1 MSTKNRK
8 SSSSMSSE
16 EQPAVPKTMKRVN
29 KSKLPESSETIETLQ
44 PSVITTPPI
53 EEEKKVEKQ
62 SEEKAYKPAAASL
75 PVEGDLFKSSSSISK
90 MSDNFVF
97 IDNIYRSRMTL
108 LDILE
113 SRGYDT
119 EKFRKFS
126 PAEATVAA
134 ASIQGLSFNV
144 VKRDNPEYKCE
155 VRYDTISRQ
164 KLERYFNNI
173 SDDDT
178 EKTEVIVMMP
188 TPVADAHHVSALKEY
203 MKMKELPGDDG
214 KPERRKLRVSFFSIY
229 MLVINPLHHILVPR
243 HEIVPEAEHK
253 ELMARLHVVAKTKF
267 PEIKF
272 HIDPIARC
280 IGAVPGD
287 IVKITRPSQS
297 SGEAIIYRVCAP

>member
-1 MSTKNRK
+1 MSSRNRK
-8 SSSSMSSE
+8 SSTSE
-16 EQPAVPKTMKRVN
+16 EQPAPPKTMKRIV
-29 KSKLPESSETIETLQ
+29 KSKVSESDPVVESKNTQEDPRQL
-44 PSVITTPPI
+44 V
-53 EEEKKVEKQ
+53 EEEKKVEIP
-62 SEEKAYKPAAASL
+62 SEEKASKPVVASL

-113 SRGYDT
+113 SRGYDVV
-119 EKFRKFS
+119 KFRKFS
-126 PAEATVAA
+126 PAEATAAA
-134 ASIQGLSFNV
+134 ASIQGLSFTV
-144 VKRDNPEYKCE
+144 VKKEDPEHKCE

-173 SDDDT
+173 SDDDS

-229 MLVINPLHHILVPR
+229 MLVINPLHHILVPK
-243 HEIVPEAEHK
+243 HEIVPESEHK
-253 ELMARLHVVAKTKF
+253 ELMGRLHVVAKTKF